1 MTSEMR
7 ELLSL
12 AGTFASVVFGTF
24 MLSICL
30 WIAGYWVLSTAI
42 QSVNS
47 YDDRPAA
54 RAYDCVEKTDWRRK
68 A

>member
-7 ELLSL
+7 ELFNL
-12 AGTFASVVFGTF
+12 AATFAALVTGAF
-24 MLSICL
+24 MFSICL
-30 WIAGYWVLSTAI
+30 WIAGYWVLSTAM

-54 RAYDCVEKTDWRRK
+54 RAYDCIDRK
-68 A
+68 EG